1 MDKAKVDKRTE
12 RNVRI
17 AMSQLVLNSPFFSV
31 LLLQQEL
38 TYTVD
43 VPTFATTGTAIY
55 INPVYAKSIST
66 DEIKGVLVHELMHT
80 VFMHLTRC
88 GERDHKRFN
97 AAADYAINPII
108 KNEGFKL
115 PGNHLDEDR
124 FHNMTADAIYK
135 ILDKE
140 NKNDFPEELLDI
152 ISDPKLSPSERTAQE
167 QQAKLNVTKAMTAAG
182 GDVPGSIRKLITDVL
197 ETKVNWQD
205 KLREFIQVS
214 LGHDESTWKRPN
226 RNYLYQS
233 IYLPSLEGKSMPSV
247 CIMIDTSG
255 SIFGNQK
262 LFTEF
267 KSEITKIVEDFVP
280 ESVDIFYVD
289 TSIKKHDTFEE
300 GEEIEFDLAGGGGT
314 CFKSAWPEMEKTGAS
329 CIIAF
334 TDCWASFPETS
345 DIETMWIVYENKE
358 PQVPFGSVTIIGD

>member
-1 MDKAKVDKRTE
+1 MNISKIDKRTE

-38 TYTVD
+38 IYTID
-43 VPTFATTGTAIY
+43 IPTFATTGTAIF

-66 DEIKGVLVHELMHT
+66 EEIKGVLVHELMHT
-80 VFMHLTRC
+80 VFMHLTRR
-88 GERDHKRFN
+88 GERDPKRFN

-108 KNEGFKL
+108 KAEKFKL
-115 PGNHLDEDR
+115 PDGHLDEDR

-140 NKNDFPEELLDI
+140 NKDDFPEEF
-152 ISDPKLSPSERTAQE
+152 SDLIEDKNLSASERTAKE

-197 ETKVNWQD
+197 ENKVNWQD

-214 LGHDESTWKRPN
+214 LGHDESTWRRPN
-226 RNYLYQS
+226 RNYLYQGL
-233 IYLPSLEGKSMPSV
+233 YLPSLEGKSMPSV
-247 CIMIDTSG
+247 CIMVDTSG
-255 SIFGNQK
+255 SIYSNEK
-262 LFTEF
+262 LFAEF
-267 KSEITKIVEDFVP
+267 KAEITKIVDDFVP

-289 TSIKKHDTFEE
+289 TSVKKHDTFEE

-334 TDCWASFPETS
+334 TDCWASFPESS
-345 DIETMWIVYENKE
+345 DIETMWIVYQNKNPE
-358 PQVPFGSVTIIGD
+358 VPFGKVTIIES